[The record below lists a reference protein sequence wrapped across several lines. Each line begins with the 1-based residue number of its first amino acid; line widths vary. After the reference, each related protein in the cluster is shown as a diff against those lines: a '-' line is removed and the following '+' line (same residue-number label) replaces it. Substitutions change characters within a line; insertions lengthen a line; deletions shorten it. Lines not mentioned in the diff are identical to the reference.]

1 MTISIIAAVAA
12 HGAIGRRGD
21 LLYHISADL
30 KRFKALTMGC
40 PVIMGRKTFES
51 FPKGPLPGRRN
62 IIVTRNRGYFR
73 EGAETAPSLE
83 DAISRCK
90 DAEKVFIIGGGE
102 IYRRAIEIADILEIT
117 EILAEVADADTFF
130 PTVNP
135 AEWET
140 AETSEKMT
148 DPRSGV
154 EYRFLTLKRKNI

>member
-62 IIVTRNRGYFR
+62 IIVTRNRGYFH

-83 DAISRCK
+83 DAISSCQ

-117 EILAEVADADTFF
+117 EILAEIADADTFF

-148 DPRSGV
+148 DPCSGV

>member
-73 EGAETAPSLE
+73 EGAETASSLE
-83 DAISRCK
+83 DAISRCQ

-117 EILAEVADADTFF
+117 EIIAEVADADTFF